1 MNRRNVLITGC
12 NQGIGKEIFNFYKKK
27 NYNVIGLGKRKK
39 SLLSKN
45 YYSIDLSNEKKVN
58 QFCKKLNKMNIDILI
73 NNAGINKIGNFH
85 LIKKKDLKEIFQI
98 NFFAPYQICQSVIPS
113 MMKKKW
119 GRIVNI
125 TSIFGS
131 VTKELRSPY
140 ASSKFALNGL
150 TKTLSAE
157 YSKFNILS
165 NAVAPGVIKTQLTKK
180 ILKNNIQNLV
190 NKIPMGR
197 LGTTNEIAEIV
208 YWLGSEDNT
217 FVTGQQVCV
226 DGGYTIV

>member
-1 MNRRNVLITGC
+1 M
-12 NQGIGKEIFNFYKKK
+12 
-27 NYNVIGLGKRKK
+27 
-39 SLLSKN
+39 
-45 YYSIDLSNEKKVN
+45 
-58 QFCKKLNKMNIDILI
+58 
-73 NNAGINKIGNFH
+73 
-85 LIKKKDLKEIFQI
+85 
-98 NFFAPYQICQSVIPS
+98 CQSVIPS

-165 NAVAPGVIKTQLTKK
+165 NAVAPGVIRTQLTKK
-180 ILKNNIQNLV
+180 ILKNKIQDIA

-197 LGTTNEIAEIV
+197 LGTTNEIADVV

>member
-1 MNRRNVLITGC
+1 
-12 NQGIGKEIFNFYKKK
+12 
-27 NYNVIGLGKRKK
+27 
-39 SLLSKN
+39 
-45 YYSIDLSNEKKVN
+45 
-58 QFCKKLNKMNIDILI
+58 
-73 NNAGINKIGNFH
+73 
-85 LIKKKDLKEIFQI
+85 
-98 NFFAPYQICQSVIPS
+98 